1 MHAFHPLSADCGQL
15 QRSEIGSKWFF
26 GGRNGSM
33 NMFIRGGRAV
43 DRGSKVRPKRKPV
56 RLPDYH

>member
-33 NMFIRGGRAV
+33 NMFIRGGGELLIEVRKL
-43 DRGSKVRPKRKPV
+43 DQSGS
-56 RLPDYH
+56 L